1 MEKIKQMDRVKNS
14 FTIKNLEH
22 LSGIKAHTIRIWE
35 KRYNLFEP
43 QRTDT
48 NIRMYDLENLQK
60 LLNVTLLYNNGYKIS
75 KIARLSS
82 EEVTTNVHNLTINK
96 TADDWSI
103 GLFKLAMINF
113 DQRLF
118 TKTFNELLDQFSFR
132 EIFKNV
138 FIPLMNELGVL
149 WQTNS
154 ISPSHE
160 HFITSLVKQKIHA
173 MCEELQ
179 AKETRRNDRRFVLYL
194 PDNEIHELGLLY
206 LQYEVLNNGFQCVF
220 LGQSV
225 PIESLK
231 NLVDIGEPI
240 TFLSYF
246 TIEPSQD
253 KIKAY
258 LNTFSAEIIQN
269 ISCDLWI
276 LGYQTQFI
284 KEELP
289 EKINIFNSIDDVV
302 KMLSIV

>member
-1 MEKIKQMDRVKNS
+1 MDRVKNS

-60 LLNVTLLYNNGYKIS
+60 LLNVTLLYNNGFKIS
-75 KIARLSS
+75 KIAKLSTQ
-82 EEVTTNVHNLTINK
+82 EVTENVHNLTINK

-103 GLFKLAMINF
+103 GLFKLSMINF

-118 TKTFNELLDQFSFR
+118 TKTFNELIEQFSFR

-160 HFITSLVKQKIHA
+160 HFITSLVKQKIHS

-179 AKETRRNDRRFVLYL
+179 LHETRRNDRRFVLFL
-194 PDNEIHELGLLY
+194 PENEIHELGLLY
-206 LQYEVLNNGFQCVF
+206 LQYEVLNNGFPCVF

-225 PIESLK
+225 PIDSLK
-231 NLVDIGEPI
+231 SLVDIGEPI

-246 TIEPSQD
+246 TIEPTQE
-253 KIKAY
+253 KINTY
-258 LNTFSAEIIQN
+258 LNTFSTEIIDN
-269 ISCDLWI
+269 ISCDLWV
-276 LGYQTQFI
+276 LGYQIQFI
-284 KEELP
+284 KGELP
-289 EKINIFNSIDDVV
+289 KKIRSFSSIDEVTD
-302 KMLSIV
+302 MLSVI

>member
-1 MEKIKQMDRVKNS
+1 MDRVKNS
-14 FTIKNLEH
+14 FSIKNLEH

-43 QRTDT
+43 ERTDT
-48 NIRMYDLENLQK
+48 NIRLYNLENLQK

-75 KIARLSS
+75 KIASFSS
-82 EEVTTNVHNLTINK
+82 QEITENVHKLTINK
-96 TADDWSI
+96 NADDWSI

-118 TKTFNELLDQFSFR
+118 TKTFNDLLEQFSFS
-132 EIFKNV
+132 EVFKNV
-138 FIPLMNELGVL
+138 FVPLMNELGVL

-173 MCEELQ
+173 MCEDLQ
-179 AKETRRNDRRFVLYL
+179 QKSTRRTDRRFVLFL

-225 PIESLK
+225 PIESLN

-240 TFLSYF
+240 TFITYF
-246 TIEPSQD
+246 TIEPTQD

-258 LNTFSAEIIQN
+258 LNTFNSEIIEN
-269 ISCDLWI
+269 IDSGLWI
-276 LGYQTQFI
+276 LGYQVQFMSD
-284 KEELP
+284 EMP
-289 EKINIFNSIDDVV
+289 DKIRKFKSIDDVIYALNV
-302 KMLSIV
+302 V

>member
-1 MEKIKQMDRVKNS
+1 MDRVKNS

-75 KIARLSS
+75 KIARLSPK
-82 EEVTTNVHNLTINK
+82 EVTTNIHSLTINK

-118 TKTFNELLDQFSFR
+118 TKTFNELLEQFSFR

-173 MCEELQ
+173 LCEELQ
-179 AKETRRNDRRFVLYL
+179 VKETRRSDRRFVLFL

-206 LQYEVLNNGFQCVF
+206 LQYEVLNTGFQCVF

-240 TFLSYF
+240 TFISYF
-246 TIEPSQD
+246 TIEPTQD
-253 KIKAY
+253 KINGY
-258 LNTFSAEIIQN
+258 LNTFSSEIIQN

-276 LGYQTQFI
+276 LGYQTRFI
-284 KEELP
+284 EEELP
-289 EKINIFNSIDDVV
+289 KKIRSFNSIDDVV
-302 KMLSIV
+302 KMLSMI

>member
-1 MEKIKQMDRVKNS
+1 MNRVKNS

-43 QRTDT
+43 ERTDT

-75 KIARLSS
+75 KIARLSPQ
-82 EEVTTNVHNLTINK
+82 EVAENVHNVTINK
-96 TADDWSI
+96 SADDWSI

-118 TKTFNELLDQFSFR
+118 TKTFNELLEQFSFR

-138 FIPLMNELGVL
+138 FVPLMNELGVL

-160 HFITSLVKQKIHA
+160 HFITSLVKQKIHS

-179 AKETRRNDRRFVLYL
+179 LQDNKRKDRRFVLYL

-206 LQYEVLNNGFQCVF
+206 LQYEVLNNGFKCVF

-225 PIESLK
+225 PLESLK

-246 TIEPSQD
+246 TVEPGQD
-253 KIKAY
+253 KINNY
-258 LNTFSAEIIQN
+258 LNTFSSEIIEN
-269 ISCDLWI
+269 IDCDLWV
-276 LGYQTQFI
+276 LGYQVQFI
-284 KEELP
+284 KEEIP
-289 EKINIFNSIDDVV
+289 NKIRTFNSIDDVI
-302 KMLSIV
+302 KMLSFI

>member
-1 MEKIKQMDRVKNS
+1 MDRVKSNFS
-14 FTIKNLEH
+14 IKNLEH

-43 QRTDT
+43 ERTDT
-48 NIRMYDLENLQK
+48 NIRLYNLENLQK

-75 KIARLSS
+75 KIASLSHQ
-82 EEVTTNVHNLTINK
+82 EINENVHKLTINK
-96 TADDWSI
+96 NADDWSL

-118 TKTFNELLDQFSFR
+118 TKTFNDLLEQFSFS

-138 FIPLMNELGVL
+138 FVPLMNELGVL

-160 HFITSLVKQKIHA
+160 HFITSLIKQKIHA
-173 MCEELQ
+173 MCEDLQ
-179 AKETRRNDRRFVLYL
+179 QNSTRRTDRRFVLFL

-225 PIESLK
+225 PIESLS
-231 NLVDIGEPI
+231 NLIDIGEPI
-240 TFLSYF
+240 TFISYF
-246 TIEPSQD
+246 TIEPAQD
-253 KIKAY
+253 KIESY
-258 LNTFSAEIIQN
+258 LNTFNSEIIEN
-269 ISCDLWI
+269 IDSELWI
-276 LGYQTQFI
+276 LGYQVQFI
-284 KEELP
+284 SDEMPDKMR
-289 EKINIFNSIDDVV
+289 IFNSIDDVIYALNV
-302 KMLSIV
+302 V

>member
-1 MEKIKQMDRVKNS
+1 MDRVKSNFS
-14 FTIKNLEH
+14 IKNLEH

-43 QRTDT
+43 ERTNT
-48 NIRMYDLENLQK
+48 NIRLYNLENLQK
-60 LLNVTLLYNNGYKIS
+60 LLNVTLLYNNDYKIS
-75 KIARLSS
+75 KIALLSP
-82 EEVTTNVHNLTINK
+82 EEINENVHKLTINK
-96 TADDWSI
+96 NADDWSI

-118 TKTFNELLDQFSFR
+118 TKTFNDLLEQFSFG
-132 EIFKNV
+132 EVFKNV
-138 FIPLMNELGVL
+138 FVPLMNELGVL

-173 MCEELQ
+173 MCEDLQ
-179 AKETRRNDRRFVLYL
+179 QKSTRRTDRRFVLFL

-225 PIESLK
+225 PIVSLS

-240 TFLSYF
+240 TFISYF
-246 TIEPSQD
+246 TIEPAQD
-253 KIKAY
+253 KIDSY
-258 LNTFSAEIIQN
+258 LNTFSTEIIEN
-269 ISCDLWI
+269 IDSELWI
-276 LGYQTQFI
+276 LGYQVQYISNKMPQKMRKFS
-284 KEELP
+284 
-289 EKINIFNSIDDVV
+289 SIDDVIYALNV
-302 KMLSIV
+302 V

>member
-1 MEKIKQMDRVKNS
+1 MDRVKSNFS
-14 FTIKNLEH
+14 IKNLEH

-43 QRTDT
+43 ERTDT
-48 NIRMYDLENLQK
+48 NIRLYNLENLQK

-75 KIARLSS
+75 KIALLSPQ
-82 EEVTTNVHNLTINK
+82 EINENVHKLTINK
-96 TADDWSI
+96 NADDWSI

-118 TKTFNELLDQFSFR
+118 TKTFNDLLEQFSFS
-132 EIFKNV
+132 EVFKNV
-138 FIPLMNELGVL
+138 FVPLMSELGVL

-173 MCEELQ
+173 MCEDLQ
-179 AKETRRNDRRFVLYL
+179 QKSTRRTDRRFVLFL

-225 PIESLK
+225 PIESLS

-240 TFLSYF
+240 TFISYF

-258 LNTFSAEIIQN
+258 LNTFNSEIIEN
-269 ISCDLWI
+269 IDSELWI
-276 LGYQTQFI
+276 LGYQVQFMSDEMPD
-284 KEELP
+284 KMR
-289 EKINIFNSIDDVV
+289 KFRSIDDVIYALNV
-302 KMLSIV
+302 V

>member
-1 MEKIKQMDRVKNS
+1 MDRVKSNFS
-14 FTIKNLEH
+14 IKNLEH

-43 QRTDT
+43 ERTNT
-48 NIRMYDLENLQK
+48 NIRLYNLENLQK
-60 LLNVTLLYNNGYKIS
+60 LLNVTLLYNNDYKIS
-75 KIARLSS
+75 KIALLSP
-82 EEVTTNVHNLTINK
+82 EEINENVHKLTINK
-96 TADDWSI
+96 NADDWSI

-118 TKTFNELLDQFSFR
+118 TKTFNDLLEQFSFG
-132 EIFKNV
+132 EVFKNV
-138 FIPLMNELGVL
+138 FVPLMNELGVL

-173 MCEELQ
+173 MCEDLQ
-179 AKETRRNDRRFVLYL
+179 QKSTRRTDRRFVLFL

-225 PIESLK
+225 PIVSLS

-240 TFLSYF
+240 TFISYF
-246 TIEPSQD
+246 TIEPAQD
-253 KIKAY
+253 KIDSY
-258 LNTFSAEIIQN
+258 LNTFSTEIIEN
-269 ISCDLWI
+269 IDSELWI
-276 LGYQTQFI
+276 LGYQVQYI
-284 KEELP
+284 SNKMP
-289 EKINIFNSIDDVV
+289 QKIRKFSSIDEVIYALNVV
-302 KMLSIV
+302 

>member
-1 MEKIKQMDRVKNS
+1 MDRVKNS

-43 QRTDT
+43 QRTES

-60 LLNVTLLYNNGYKIS
+60 LLNVTLLYKNGYKIS
-75 KIARLSS
+75 KIAALSQH
-82 EEVTTNVHNLTINK
+82 EVTENVHNLTINK

-103 GLFKLAMINF
+103 GLLKLAMINF

-132 EIFKNV
+132 EVFKNV

-160 HFITSLVKQKIHA
+160 HFITSLVKQKIHS

-179 AKETRRNDRRFVLYL
+179 LQETRRNDRRFVLYL

-206 LQYEVLNNGFQCVF
+206 LQYEVLNSGFQCVF

-246 TIEPSQD
+246 TIEPIQE
-253 KIKAY
+253 KIDAY
-258 LNTFSAEIIQN
+258 LNTFSSEIIEN
-269 ISCDLWI
+269 IECDLWV
-276 LGYQTQFI
+276 LGYQVQFI

-289 EKINIFNSIDDVV
+289 KKVRTFKSIDEVTD
-302 KMLSIV
+302 MLSHI

>member
-1 MEKIKQMDRVKNS
+1 MDRVKSNFS
-14 FTIKNLEH
+14 IKNLEH

-43 QRTDT
+43 ERTDT
-48 NIRMYDLENLQK
+48 NIRLYNLENLQK

-75 KIARLSS
+75 KIALLGPQ
-82 EEVTTNVHNLTINK
+82 EINENVHKLTINK
-96 TADDWSI
+96 NADDWSI

-118 TKTFNELLDQFSFR
+118 TKTFNDLLEQFSFS
-132 EIFKNV
+132 EVFKNV
-138 FIPLMNELGVL
+138 FVPLMNELGVL

-160 HFITSLVKQKIHA
+160 HFITSLVKQKIHT
-173 MCEELQ
+173 MCEDLQ
-179 AKETRRNDRRFVLYL
+179 QKSTSRTDRRFVLFL

-206 LQYEVLNNGFQCVF
+206 LQYEVLSNGFQCVF

-225 PIESLK
+225 PIESLS

-240 TFLSYF
+240 TFISYF

-258 LNTFSAEIIQN
+258 LNSFNSEIIEN
-269 ISCDLWI
+269 IDSELWV
-276 LGYQTQFI
+276 LGYQVQFI
-284 KEELP
+284 LDEMPDKMR
-289 EKINIFNSIDDVV
+289 KFKSIDDVIYALNV
-302 KMLSIV
+302 V

>member
-1 MEKIKQMDRVKNS
+1 MDRVKSNFS
-14 FTIKNLEH
+14 IKNLEH

-43 QRTDT
+43 ERTDT
-48 NIRMYDLENLQK
+48 NIRLYNLENLQK
-60 LLNVTLLYNNGYKIS
+60 LLNVTLLNNNGYKIS
-75 KIARLSS
+75 KIASLSQQ
-82 EEVTTNVHNLTINK
+82 EINENVHKLTINK
-96 TADDWSI
+96 NADDWSI

-118 TKTFNELLDQFSFR
+118 TKTFNDLLEQFSFS

-138 FIPLMNELGVL
+138 FVPLMNELGVL

-173 MCEELQ
+173 MCENLQ
-179 AKETRRNDRRFVLYL
+179 QNSTRRTDRRFVLFL

-225 PIESLK
+225 PIESLS
-231 NLVDIGEPI
+231 NLIDIGEPI
-240 TFLSYF
+240 TFISYF
-246 TIEPSQD
+246 TIEPAQD
-253 KIKAY
+253 KIESY
-258 LNTFSAEIIQN
+258 LNTFNSEIIEN
-269 ISCDLWI
+269 IDSELWI
-276 LGYQTQFI
+276 LGYQVQFI
-284 KEELP
+284 SDEIPDKMR
-289 EKINIFNSIDDVV
+289 IFSSIGDVV
-302 KMLSIV
+302 HALNVV

>member
-1 MEKIKQMDRVKNS
+1 MDRVKSNFS
-14 FTIKNLEH
+14 IKNLEH

-43 QRTDT
+43 ERTDT
-48 NIRMYDLENLQK
+48 NIRLYNLENLQK

-75 KIARLSS
+75 KIALLSPQ
-82 EEVTTNVHNLTINK
+82 EINENVHKLTINK
-96 TADDWSI
+96 NADDWSI

-118 TKTFNELLDQFSFR
+118 TKTFNDLLEQFSFS
-132 EIFKNV
+132 EVFKNV
-138 FIPLMNELGVL
+138 FVPLMNELGVL

-173 MCEELQ
+173 MCEDLQ
-179 AKETRRNDRRFVLYL
+179 QKSTRRTDRRFVLFL

-225 PIESLK
+225 PIESLS

-240 TFLSYF
+240 TFISYF

-258 LNTFSAEIIQN
+258 LNTFNSEIIEN
-269 ISCDLWI
+269 IDSELWI
-276 LGYQTQFI
+276 LGYQVQFMSD
-284 KEELP
+284 EMP
-289 EKINIFNSIDDVV
+289 DKIRKFKSIDDVIYALNV
-302 KMLSIV
+302 V

>member
-1 MEKIKQMDRVKNS
+1 MDRVKNS
-14 FTIKNLEH
+14 FSIKNLEH

-43 QRTDT
+43 ERTDT
-48 NIRMYDLENLQK
+48 NIRLYNLENLQK

-75 KIARLSS
+75 KIALFNSQ
-82 EEVTTNVHNLTINK
+82 EITENVHKLTINK
-96 TADDWSI
+96 NADDWSI

-118 TKTFNELLDQFSFR
+118 TKTFNDLLEQFSFT
-132 EIFKNV
+132 EVFKNV
-138 FIPLMNELGVL
+138 FVTLMNELGVL

-173 MCEELQ
+173 MCEDLQ
-179 AKETRRNDRRFVLYL
+179 QKSTRRTDRRFVLFL

-225 PIESLK
+225 PIESLN

-240 TFLSYF
+240 TFITYF
-246 TIEPSQD
+246 TIEPTQN

-258 LNTFSAEIIQN
+258 LNTFNSEIIEN
-269 ISCDLWI
+269 IDSELWI
-276 LGYQTQFI
+276 LGYQVQFMSD
-284 KEELP
+284 EMP
-289 EKINIFNSIDDVV
+289 DKIRKFKSIDDVIYALNV
-302 KMLSIV
+302 V

>member
-1 MEKIKQMDRVKNS
+1 MDRVKNNFS
-14 FTIKNLEH
+14 IKNLEH

-43 QRTDT
+43 ERTDT
-48 NIRMYDLENLQK
+48 NIRLYNLENLQK
-60 LLNVTLLYNNGYKIS
+60 LLNVTLLNNNGYKIS
-75 KIARLSS
+75 KIASLSQQ
-82 EEVTTNVHNLTINK
+82 EINENVHKLTINK
-96 TADDWSI
+96 NADDWSL

-118 TKTFNELLDQFSFR
+118 TKTFNDLLEQFSFS

-138 FIPLMNELGVL
+138 FVPLMNELGVL

-173 MCEELQ
+173 MCEDLQ
-179 AKETRRNDRRFVLYL
+179 QKYTRRTDRRFVLFL

-225 PIESLK
+225 PIESLS
-231 NLVDIGEPI
+231 NLIDIGEPI
-240 TFLSYF
+240 TFISYF
-246 TIEPSQD
+246 TIEPAQD
-253 KIKAY
+253 KIESY
-258 LNTFSAEIIQN
+258 LNTFNSEIIEN
-269 ISCDLWI
+269 IDSELWI
-276 LGYQTQFI
+276 LGYQVQFI
-284 KEELP
+284 SDEIPDKMR
-289 EKINIFNSIDDVV
+289 IFSSIGDVV
-302 KMLSIV
+302 HALNVV

>member
-1 MEKIKQMDRVKNS
+1 MDRVKNS
-14 FTIKNLEH
+14 FSIKNLEH

-43 QRTDT
+43 ERTDT
-48 NIRMYDLENLQK
+48 NIRLYNLENLQK

-75 KIARLSS
+75 KIASLSS
-82 EEVTTNVHNLTINK
+82 QEITENVHKLTINK
-96 TADDWSI
+96 NADDWSI

-118 TKTFNELLDQFSFR
+118 TKTFNDLLEQFTFS
-132 EIFKNV
+132 EVFKNV
-138 FIPLMNELGVL
+138 FVPLMNELGVL

-179 AKETRRNDRRFVLYL
+179 QKSTRRTDRRFVLFL

-225 PIESLK
+225 PIESLN

-240 TFLSYF
+240 TFITYF
-246 TIEPSQD
+246 TIEPTQD

-258 LNTFSAEIIQN
+258 LNTFNSEIIEN
-269 ISCDLWI
+269 IDSELWI
-276 LGYQTQFI
+276 LGYQVQFI
-284 KEELP
+284 SDEMPDKLR
-289 EKINIFNSIDDVV
+289 KFRSIDDVIYALNV
-302 KMLSIV
+302 V

>member
-1 MEKIKQMDRVKNS
+1 MDRVKSNFS
-14 FTIKNLEH
+14 IKNLEH

-43 QRTDT
+43 ERTDT
-48 NIRMYDLENLQK
+48 NIRLYNLENLQK

-75 KIARLSS
+75 RIASLSQQ
-82 EEVTTNVHNLTINK
+82 EINENVHKLTINK
-96 TADDWSI
+96 NADDWSI

-118 TKTFNELLDQFSFR
+118 TKTFNDLLEQFSFS

-138 FIPLMNELGVL
+138 FVPLMNELGIL
-149 WQTNS
+149 WLTNS

-173 MCEELQ
+173 MCENLQ
-179 AKETRRNDRRFVLYL
+179 QNSTRRTDRRFVLFL

-225 PIESLK
+225 PIESLS
-231 NLVDIGEPI
+231 NLIDIGEPI
-240 TFLSYF
+240 TFISYF
-246 TIEPSQD
+246 TIEPAQD
-253 KIKAY
+253 KIESY
-258 LNTFSAEIIQN
+258 LNTFNSEIIEN
-269 ISCDLWI
+269 IDSELWI
-276 LGYQTQFI
+276 LGYQVQFI
-284 KEELP
+284 SDEIPDKMR
-289 EKINIFNSIDDVV
+289 IFSSIGDVV
-302 KMLSIV
+302 HALNVV

>member
-1 MEKIKQMDRVKNS
+1 MNRVKSNFS
-14 FTIKNLEH
+14 IKNLEH

-43 QRTDT
+43 ERTDT
-48 NIRMYDLENLQK
+48 NIRLYNLENLQK
-60 LLNVTLLYNNGYKIS
+60 LLNVTLLNNNGYKIS
-75 KIARLSS
+75 KIASLSQQ
-82 EEVTTNVHNLTINK
+82 EINENVHKLTTNKN
-96 TADDWSI
+96 ADDWSL

-118 TKTFNELLDQFSFR
+118 TKTFNDLLEQFSFS

-138 FIPLMNELGVL
+138 FVPLMNELGVL

-173 MCEELQ
+173 MCEDLQ
-179 AKETRRNDRRFVLYL
+179 QKYTRRTDRRFVLFL

-225 PIESLK
+225 PIESLS
-231 NLVDIGEPI
+231 NLIDIGEPI
-240 TFLSYF
+240 TFISYF
-246 TIEPSQD
+246 TIEPAQD
-253 KIKAY
+253 KIESY
-258 LNTFSAEIIQN
+258 LNTFNSEIIEN
-269 ISCDLWI
+269 IDSELWI
-276 LGYQTQFI
+276 LGYQVQFI
-284 KEELP
+284 SDEIPDKMR
-289 EKINIFNSIDDVV
+289 IFSSIGDVV
-302 KMLSIV
+302 HALNVV

>member
-1 MEKIKQMDRVKNS
+1 MDRVKNS
-14 FTIKNLEH
+14 FSIKNLEH

-43 QRTDT
+43 ERTDT
-48 NIRMYDLENLQK
+48 NIRLYNLENLQK

-75 KIARLSS
+75 KIASFSS
-82 EEVTTNVHNLTINK
+82 QEITENVHKLTINK
-96 TADDWSI
+96 NADDWSI

-118 TKTFNELLDQFSFR
+118 TKTFNDLLEQFSFS
-132 EIFKNV
+132 EVFKNV
-138 FIPLMNELGVL
+138 FVPLMNELGVL

-173 MCEELQ
+173 MCEDLQ
-179 AKETRRNDRRFVLYL
+179 QKSTRRTDRRFVLFL

-225 PIESLK
+225 PIESLN

-240 TFLSYF
+240 TFITYF
-246 TIEPSQD
+246 TIEPTQD

-258 LNTFSAEIIQN
+258 LNTFKSEIIEN
-269 ISCDLWI
+269 IDSELWI
-276 LGYQTQFI
+276 LGYQVQFMSD
-284 KEELP
+284 EMP
-289 EKINIFNSIDDVV
+289 DKIRKFKSIDDVIYALNV
-302 KMLSIV
+302 V

>member
-1 MEKIKQMDRVKNS
+1 MDRVKNS
-14 FTIKNLEH
+14 FSIKNLEH

-43 QRTDT
+43 ERTDT
-48 NIRMYDLENLQK
+48 NIRLYNLENLQK

-75 KIARLSS
+75 KIASFSS
-82 EEVTTNVHNLTINK
+82 QEITENVHKLTINK
-96 TADDWSI
+96 NANDWSI

-118 TKTFNELLDQFSFR
+118 TKTFNDLLEQFSFS
-132 EIFKNV
+132 EVFKNV
-138 FIPLMNELGVL
+138 FVPLMNELGVL

-173 MCEELQ
+173 MCEDLQ
-179 AKETRRNDRRFVLYL
+179 QKSTRRTDRRFVLFL

-225 PIESLK
+225 PIESLN

-240 TFLSYF
+240 TFITYF
-246 TIEPSQD
+246 TIEPTQD

-258 LNTFSAEIIQN
+258 LNTFNSEIIEN
-269 ISCDLWI
+269 IDSELWI
-276 LGYQTQFI
+276 LGYQVQFMSD
-284 KEELP
+284 EMP
-289 EKINIFNSIDDVV
+289 DKIRKFKSIDDVIYALNV
-302 KMLSIV
+302 V

>member
-1 MEKIKQMDRVKNS
+1 MDRVKNNFS
-14 FTIKNLEH
+14 IKNLEH

-43 QRTDT
+43 ERTNT
-48 NIRMYDLENLQK
+48 NIRLYNLENLQK

-75 KIARLSS
+75 KIASLSPQ
-82 EEVTTNVHNLTINK
+82 EINENVHKITINK
-96 TADDWSI
+96 NADDWST

-118 TKTFNELLDQFSFR
+118 TKTFNDLLEQFSFS

-138 FIPLMNELGVL
+138 FVPLMNELGVL

-173 MCEELQ
+173 MCEDLQ
-179 AKETRRNDRRFVLYL
+179 QKSTRRTDRRFVLFL

-225 PIESLK
+225 PIESLS
-231 NLVDIGEPI
+231 NLIDIGEPI
-240 TFLSYF
+240 TFISYF
-246 TIEPSQD
+246 TIEPAQD
-253 KIKAY
+253 KIESY
-258 LNTFSAEIIQN
+258 LNTFNSEIIEN
-269 ISCDLWI
+269 IDSELWI
-276 LGYQTQFI
+276 LGYQVQFMSDEI
-284 KEELP
+284 PDKMR
-289 EKINIFNSIDDVV
+289 KFSSIDDVIYALNV
-302 KMLSIV
+302 V

>member
-1 MEKIKQMDRVKNS
+1 MDRVKNS

-60 LLNVTLLYNNGYKIS
+60 LLNVTLLYNNGFKIS
-75 KIARLSS
+75 KIAKLSTQ
-82 EEVTTNVHNLTINK
+82 EVTENVHNLTINK

-103 GLFKLAMINF
+103 GLFKLSMINF

-118 TKTFNELLDQFSFR
+118 TKTFNELIEQFSFR

-179 AKETRRNDRRFVLYL
+179 SHETRRNDRRFVLFL
-194 PDNEIHELGLLY
+194 PENEIHELGLLY
-206 LQYEVLNNGFQCVF
+206 LQYEVLNNGFPCVF

-225 PIESLK
+225 PIDSLK

-246 TIEPSQD
+246 TIEPTQE
-253 KIKAY
+253 KINTY
-258 LNTFSAEIIQN
+258 LNTFSTEIIDN
-269 ISCDLWI
+269 ISCDLWV
-276 LGYQTQFI
+276 LGYQIQFI
-284 KEELP
+284 KGELP
-289 EKINIFNSIDDVV
+289 KKIRTFTSIDEVTD
-302 KMLSIV
+302 MLSVI

>member
-1 MEKIKQMDRVKNS
+1 MDRVKNS
-14 FTIKNLEH
+14 FSIKNLEH

-43 QRTDT
+43 ERTDT
-48 NIRMYDLENLQK
+48 NIRLYNLENLQK

-75 KIARLSS
+75 KIASFSS
-82 EEVTTNVHNLTINK
+82 QEITENVHKLTINK
-96 TADDWSI
+96 NADDWSI

-118 TKTFNELLDQFSFR
+118 TKTFNDLLEQFPFS
-132 EIFKNV
+132 EVFKNV
-138 FIPLMNELGVL
+138 FVPLMNELGVL

-173 MCEELQ
+173 MCEDLQ
-179 AKETRRNDRRFVLYL
+179 QKSTRRTDRRFVLFL

-225 PIESLK
+225 PIESLN

-240 TFLSYF
+240 TFITYF
-246 TIEPSQD
+246 TIEPTQD

-258 LNTFSAEIIQN
+258 LNTFNSEIIEN
-269 ISCDLWI
+269 IDSELWI
-276 LGYQTQFI
+276 LGYQVQFMSD
-284 KEELP
+284 EMP
-289 EKINIFNSIDDVV
+289 DKIRKFKSIDDVIYALNV
-302 KMLSIV
+302 V

>member
-1 MEKIKQMDRVKNS
+1 MDRVKNNFS
-14 FTIKNLEH
+14 IKNLEH

-43 QRTDT
+43 ERTNT
-48 NIRMYDLENLQK
+48 NIRLYNLENLQK
-60 LLNVTLLYNNGYKIS
+60 LLNVTLLYNNGHKIS
-75 KIARLSS
+75 KIAILSPQ
-82 EEVTTNVHNLTINK
+82 EINENVHKLTINK
-96 TADDWSI
+96 NADDWSI

-118 TKTFNELLDQFSFR
+118 SKTFNDLLLQFSFS

-138 FIPLMNELGVL
+138 FVPLMNELGVL

-179 AKETRRNDRRFVLYL
+179 QKSTRRTDRKFVLFL

-225 PIESLK
+225 PIKSLSS
-231 NLVDIGEPI
+231 LIDIGEPI
-240 TFLSYF
+240 TFISYF

-258 LNTFSAEIIQN
+258 LNTFNSEIIEN
-269 ISCDLWI
+269 IDSELWV
-276 LGYQTQFI
+276 LGYQVQFMFDEMPDRI
-284 KEELP
+284 RKF
-289 EKINIFNSIDDVV
+289 KSIDDVIYALNV
-302 KMLSIV
+302 V

>member
-1 MEKIKQMDRVKNS
+1 MDRVKNS

-60 LLNVTLLYNNGYKIS
+60 LLNVTLLYNNGFKIS
-75 KIARLSS
+75 KIAKLSTQ
-82 EEVTTNVHNLTINK
+82 EVNENVHNLTINK

-103 GLFKLAMINF
+103 GLFKLSMINF

-118 TKTFNELLDQFSFR
+118 TKTFNELIEQFSFR

-179 AKETRRNDRRFVLYL
+179 SQETRRNDRRFVLFL
-194 PDNEIHELGLLY
+194 PENEIHELGLLY
-206 LQYEVLNNGFQCVF
+206 LQYEVLNNGFPCVF

-225 PIESLK
+225 PIDSLK

-246 TIEPSQD
+246 TIEPTQE
-253 KIKAY
+253 KINAY
-258 LNTFSAEIIQN
+258 LNTFSSEIIDN
-269 ISCDLWI
+269 ISCDLWV
-276 LGYQTQFI
+276 LGYQIQFI
-284 KEELP
+284 KGELP
-289 EKINIFNSIDDVV
+289 KKIRSFSSIDEVTD
-302 KMLSIV
+302 MLSVI

>member
-1 MEKIKQMDRVKNS
+1 MDRVKNS
-14 FTIKNLEH
+14 FSIKNLEH

-43 QRTDT
+43 ERSNT
-48 NIRMYDLENLQK
+48 NIRLYDLENLQK

-75 KIARLSS
+75 KIAKFSQQ
-82 EEVTTNVHNLTINK
+82 EIKENIHNLTINK
-96 TADDWSI
+96 KADDWSI

-118 TKTFNELLDQFSFR
+118 TKTFNELLDQFSFK

-138 FIPLMNELGVL
+138 FVPLMNELGVL

-160 HFITSLVKQKIHA
+160 HFITSLIKQKIHA

-179 AKETRRNDRRFVLYL
+179 LQETKRTDRRFVLFL

-225 PIESLK
+225 PIQSLN

-240 TFLSYF
+240 TFISYF
-246 TIEPSQD
+246 TIEPTPE
-253 KIKAY
+253 KIDAY
-258 LNTFSAEIIQN
+258 LSAFHSEIIN
-269 ISCDLWI
+269 SIESEFWV

-284 KEELP
+284 KEKLP
-289 EKINIFNSIDDVV
+289 EKIHAFRSIDKVV
-302 KMLSIV
+302 EMLNTV

>member
-1 MEKIKQMDRVKNS
+1 MDRVKNS
-14 FTIKNLEH
+14 FSIKNLEH

-43 QRTDT
+43 ERTDT
-48 NIRMYDLENLQK
+48 NIRLYNLENLQK

-75 KIARLSS
+75 KIASFSS
-82 EEVTTNVHNLTINK
+82 QEITENVHKLTINK
-96 TADDWSI
+96 NADDWSI

-118 TKTFNELLDQFSFR
+118 TKTFNDLLEQFSFS
-132 EIFKNV
+132 EVFKNV
-138 FIPLMNELGVL
+138 FVPLMNELGVL

-173 MCEELQ
+173 MCEDLQ
-179 AKETRRNDRRFVLYL
+179 QKSTRRTDRRFVLFL

-225 PIESLK
+225 PIESLN

-240 TFLSYF
+240 TFITYF
-246 TIEPSQD
+246 TIEPTQD

-258 LNTFSAEIIQN
+258 LNTFNSEIIEN
-269 ISCDLWI
+269 IESELWI
-276 LGYQTQFI
+276 LGYQVQFMSD
-284 KEELP
+284 EMP
-289 EKINIFNSIDDVV
+289 DKIRKFKSIDDVIYALNV
-302 KMLSIV
+302 V

>member
-1 MEKIKQMDRVKNS
+1 MDRVKNNFS
-14 FTIKNLEH
+14 IKNLEH

-43 QRTDT
+43 ERTDT
-48 NIRMYDLENLQK
+48 NIRLYNLENLQK

-75 KIARLSS
+75 RIASLSQQ
-82 EEVTTNVHNLTINK
+82 EINENVHKLTINK
-96 TADDWSI
+96 NADDWSL

-118 TKTFNELLDQFSFR
+118 TKTFNDLLEQFSFS

-138 FIPLMNELGVL
+138 FVPLMNELGVL

-173 MCEELQ
+173 MCENLQ
-179 AKETRRNDRRFVLYL
+179 QNSTRRTDRRFVLFL

-225 PIESLK
+225 PIESLS
-231 NLVDIGEPI
+231 NLIDIGEPI
-240 TFLSYF
+240 TFISYF
-246 TIEPSQD
+246 TIEPAQD
-253 KIKAY
+253 KIESY
-258 LNTFSAEIIQN
+258 LNTFNSEIIEN
-269 ISCDLWI
+269 IDSELWI
-276 LGYQTQFI
+276 LGYQVQFI
-284 KEELP
+284 SDEIPDKMR
-289 EKINIFNSIDDVV
+289 IFSSIGDVV
-302 KMLSIV
+302 HALNVV

>member
-1 MEKIKQMDRVKNS
+1 MDRVKSNFS
-14 FTIKNLEH
+14 IKNLEH

-43 QRTDT
+43 ERTNT
-48 NIRMYDLENLQK
+48 NIRLYNLENLQK
-60 LLNVTLLYNNGYKIS
+60 LLNVTLLYNNDYKIS
-75 KIARLSS
+75 KIALLSP
-82 EEVTTNVHNLTINK
+82 EEINENVHKLTINK
-96 TADDWSI
+96 NADDWSI

-118 TKTFNELLDQFSFR
+118 TKTFNDLLEQFSFG
-132 EIFKNV
+132 EVFKNV
-138 FIPLMNELGVL
+138 FVPLMNELGVL

-173 MCEELQ
+173 MCEDLQ
-179 AKETRRNDRRFVLYL
+179 QKSTRRTDRRFVLFL

-225 PIESLK
+225 PIVSLS

-240 TFLSYF
+240 TFISYF
-246 TIEPSQD
+246 TIEPAQD
-253 KIKAY
+253 KIDSY
-258 LNTFSAEIIQN
+258 LNTFSTEIIEN
-269 ISCDLWI
+269 IDSELWI
-276 LGYQTQFI
+276 LGYQVQYISNKMPQKMRKFR
-284 KEELP
+284 
-289 EKINIFNSIDDVV
+289 SIDDVIYALNV
-302 KMLSIV
+302 V

>member
-1 MEKIKQMDRVKNS
+1 MDRVKSNFS
-14 FTIKNLEH
+14 IKNLEH

-43 QRTDT
+43 ERTDT
-48 NIRMYDLENLQK
+48 NIRLYNLENLQK

-75 KIARLSS
+75 KIALLSPQ
-82 EEVTTNVHNLTINK
+82 EINENVHKLTINK
-96 TADDWSI
+96 NADDWSI

-118 TKTFNELLDQFSFR
+118 TKTFNDLLEQFSFS

-138 FIPLMNELGVL
+138 FVPLMNELGVL

-173 MCEELQ
+173 MCEDLQ
-179 AKETRRNDRRFVLYL
+179 QKSTRRTDRRFVLFL

-225 PIESLK
+225 PIESLS

-240 TFLSYF
+240 TFISYF

-258 LNTFSAEIIQN
+258 LNTFNSEIIEN
-269 ISCDLWI
+269 IDSELWV
-276 LGYQTQFI
+276 LGYQVQFMSDEMPD
-284 KEELP
+284 KMR
-289 EKINIFNSIDDVV
+289 KFSSIDDVIYALNV
-302 KMLSIV
+302 V

>member
-1 MEKIKQMDRVKNS
+1 MDRVKNS

-60 LLNVTLLYNNGYKIS
+60 LLNVTLLYNNGFKIS
-75 KIARLSS
+75 KIAKLSTQ
-82 EEVTTNVHNLTINK
+82 EVTENVHNLTINK

-103 GLFKLAMINF
+103 GLFKLSMINF

-118 TKTFNELLDQFSFR
+118 TKTFNELIEQFSFR

-179 AKETRRNDRRFVLYL
+179 SQETRRNDRRFVLFL
-194 PDNEIHELGLLY
+194 PENEIHELGLLY
-206 LQYEVLNNGFQCVF
+206 LQYEVLNNGFPCVF

-225 PIESLK
+225 PIDSLK

-246 TIEPSQD
+246 TIEPTQE
-253 KIKAY
+253 KINAY
-258 LNTFSAEIIQN
+258 LNTFSSEIIDN
-269 ISCDLWI
+269 ISCDLWV
-276 LGYQTQFI
+276 LGYQIQFI
-284 KEELP
+284 KGELP
-289 EKINIFNSIDDVV
+289 KKIRSFSSIDEVTD
-302 KMLSIV
+302 MLSVI

>member
-1 MEKIKQMDRVKNS
+1 MDRVKSNFS
-14 FTIKNLEH
+14 IKNLEH

-43 QRTDT
+43 ERTNT
-48 NIRMYDLENLQK
+48 NIRLYNLENLQK
-60 LLNVTLLYNNGYKIS
+60 LLNVTLLYNNDYKIS
-75 KIARLSS
+75 KIALLSP
-82 EEVTTNVHNLTINK
+82 EEINENVHKLTINK
-96 TADDWSI
+96 NADDWSI

-118 TKTFNELLDQFSFR
+118 TKTFNDLLEQFSFG
-132 EIFKNV
+132 EVFKNV
-138 FIPLMNELGVL
+138 FVPLMNELGVL

-173 MCEELQ
+173 MCEDLQ
-179 AKETRRNDRRFVLYL
+179 QKSTRRTDRRFVLFL

-225 PIESLK
+225 PIVSLS

-240 TFLSYF
+240 TFISYF
-246 TIEPSQD
+246 TIEPGQD
-253 KIKAY
+253 KIDSY
-258 LNTFSAEIIQN
+258 LNTFSSEIIEN
-269 ISCDLWI
+269 IDSELWI
-276 LGYQTQFI
+276 LGYQVQYISNKMPQKMRKFS
-284 KEELP
+284 
-289 EKINIFNSIDDVV
+289 SIDDVIHALNGV
-302 KMLSIV
+302 

>member
-1 MEKIKQMDRVKNS
+1 MDRVKNS
-14 FTIKNLEH
+14 FSIKNLEH

-43 QRTDT
+43 ERTDT
-48 NIRMYDLENLQK
+48 NIRLYNLENLQK

-75 KIARLSS
+75 KIASLSS
-82 EEVTTNVHNLTINK
+82 QEITENVHKLTINK
-96 TADDWSI
+96 NADDWSI

-118 TKTFNELLDQFSFR
+118 TKTFNDLLEQFTFS
-132 EIFKNV
+132 EVFKNV
-138 FIPLMNELGVL
+138 FVPLMNELGVL

-173 MCEELQ
+173 MCENLQ
-179 AKETRRNDRRFVLYL
+179 QESTRRTDRRFVLFL

-206 LQYEVLNNGFQCVF
+206 LQYEVLHNGFQCVF

-225 PIESLK
+225 PIESLS

-240 TFLSYF
+240 TFITYF
-246 TIEPSQD
+246 TIEPTQD

-258 LNTFSAEIIQN
+258 LNTFSSEIIEN
-269 ISCDLWI
+269 IDSELWI
-276 LGYQTQFI
+276 LGYQVQFMSDEMP
-284 KEELP
+284 K
-289 EKINIFNSIDDVV
+289 KIRKFLSIDDVIYALNV
-302 KMLSIV
+302 V

>member
-1 MEKIKQMDRVKNS
+1 MDRVKNS

-75 KIARLSS
+75 KIARLSPK
-82 EEVTTNVHNLTINK
+82 EVTTNIHSLTINK

-118 TKTFNELLDQFSFR
+118 TKTFNELLEQFSFR

-173 MCEELQ
+173 LCEELQ
-179 AKETRRNDRRFVLYL
+179 VKEIRRSDRRFVLFL

-206 LQYEVLNNGFQCVF
+206 LQYEVLNTGFQCVF

-240 TFLSYF
+240 TFISYF
-246 TIEPSQD
+246 TIEPTQD
-253 KIKAY
+253 KINGY
-258 LNTFSAEIIQN
+258 LNTFSSEIIQN

-284 KEELP
+284 EEELP
-289 EKINIFNSIDDVV
+289 KKIRSFNSIDDVV
-302 KMLSIV
+302 KMLSMI

>member
-1 MEKIKQMDRVKNS
+1 MDRVKNS
-14 FTIKNLEH
+14 FSIKNLEH
-22 LSGIKAHTIRIWE
+22 LSGIKANTIRIWE

-43 QRTDT
+43 ERTDT
-48 NIRMYDLENLQK
+48 NIRLYNLENLQK

-75 KIARLSS
+75 KIASFNS
-82 EEVTTNVHNLTINK
+82 QEITENVHKLTINK
-96 TADDWSI
+96 NADDWSI

-118 TKTFNELLDQFSFR
+118 TKTFNDLLEQFSFS
-132 EIFKNV
+132 EVFKNV
-138 FIPLMNELGVL
+138 FVPLMNELGVL

-173 MCEELQ
+173 MCEDLQ
-179 AKETRRNDRRFVLYL
+179 QKSTRRTDRRFVLFL

-225 PIESLK
+225 PIESLN

-240 TFLSYF
+240 TFIAYF
-246 TIEPSQD
+246 TIEPTQD

-258 LNTFSAEIIQN
+258 LNTFNSEIIEN
-269 ISCDLWI
+269 IDSELWI
-276 LGYQTQFI
+276 LGYQVQFMSD
-284 KEELP
+284 EMP
-289 EKINIFNSIDDVV
+289 DKIRKFKSIDDVIYALNV
-302 KMLSIV
+302 V

>member
-1 MEKIKQMDRVKNS
+1 MDRVKSNFS
-14 FTIKNLEH
+14 IKNLEH

-43 QRTDT
+43 ERTDT
-48 NIRMYDLENLQK
+48 NIRLYNLENLQK

-75 KIARLSS
+75 RIASLSQQ
-82 EEVTTNVHNLTINK
+82 EINENVHKLTINK
-96 TADDWSI
+96 NADDWSI

-118 TKTFNELLDQFSFR
+118 TKTFNDLLEQFSFS

-138 FIPLMNELGVL
+138 FVPLMNELGVL

-173 MCEELQ
+173 MCEDLQ
-179 AKETRRNDRRFVLYL
+179 QKSTRRTDRRFVLFL

-225 PIESLK
+225 PIESLS
-231 NLVDIGEPI
+231 NLIDIGEPI
-240 TFLSYF
+240 TFISYF
-246 TIEPSQD
+246 TIEPAQD
-253 KIKAY
+253 KIESY
-258 LNTFSAEIIQN
+258 LNTFNSEIIEN
-269 ISCDLWI
+269 IDSELWI
-276 LGYQTQFI
+276 LGYQVQFI
-284 KEELP
+284 SGEMPDKMR
-289 EKINIFNSIDDVV
+289 KFRSIDDVIYALNV
-302 KMLSIV
+302 V

>member
-1 MEKIKQMDRVKNS
+1 MDRVKSNFS
-14 FTIKNLEH
+14 IKNLEH

-43 QRTDT
+43 ERTDT
-48 NIRMYDLENLQK
+48 NIRLYNLENLQK

-75 KIARLSS
+75 KIALLSPQ
-82 EEVTTNVHNLTINK
+82 EINENVHKLTINK
-96 TADDWSI
+96 NADDWSI

-118 TKTFNELLDQFSFR
+118 TKTFNDLLEQFSFS
-132 EIFKNV
+132 EVFKNV
-138 FIPLMNELGVL
+138 FVPLMNELGVL

-173 MCEELQ
+173 MCENLQ
-179 AKETRRNDRRFVLYL
+179 QNSTRRTDRRFVLFL

-225 PIESLK
+225 PIESLS
-231 NLVDIGEPI
+231 NLIDIGEPI
-240 TFLSYF
+240 TFISYF
-246 TIEPSQD
+246 TIEPAQD
-253 KIKAY
+253 KIESY
-258 LNTFSAEIIQN
+258 LNTFNSEIIEN
-269 ISCDLWI
+269 IDSELWI
-276 LGYQTQFI
+276 LGYQVQFI
-284 KEELP
+284 SDEIPDKMR
-289 EKINIFNSIDDVV
+289 IFSSIGDVV
-302 KMLSIV
+302 HALNVV

>member
-1 MEKIKQMDRVKNS
+1 MDRVKSNFS
-14 FTIKNLEH
+14 IKNLEH

-43 QRTDT
+43 ERTDT
-48 NIRMYDLENLQK
+48 NIRLYNLENLQK

-75 KIARLSS
+75 KIALLSPQ
-82 EEVTTNVHNLTINK
+82 EINENVHKLTINK
-96 TADDWSI
+96 NADDWSI

-118 TKTFNELLDQFSFR
+118 TKTFNDLLEQFSFS
-132 EIFKNV
+132 EVFKNV
-138 FIPLMNELGVL
+138 FVPLMNELGVL

-173 MCEELQ
+173 MCEDLQ
-179 AKETRRNDRRFVLYL
+179 QKYTRRTDRRFVLFL

-225 PIESLK
+225 PIESLS

-240 TFLSYF
+240 TFISYF

-258 LNTFSAEIIQN
+258 LNTFNSEIIEN
-269 ISCDLWI
+269 IDSELWI
-276 LGYQTQFI
+276 LGYQVQFMSDEMPD
-284 KEELP
+284 KMR
-289 EKINIFNSIDDVV
+289 KFRSIDDVIYALNV
-302 KMLSIV
+302 V

>member
-1 MEKIKQMDRVKNS
+1 MDRVKSNFS
-14 FTIKNLEH
+14 IKNLEH

-43 QRTDT
+43 ERTDT
-48 NIRMYDLENLQK
+48 NIRLYNLENLQK

-75 KIARLSS
+75 KIALLSPQ
-82 EEVTTNVHNLTINK
+82 EINVNVHKLTINK
-96 TADDWSI
+96 NADDWSI

-118 TKTFNELLDQFSFR
+118 TKTFNDLLEQFSFS
-132 EIFKNV
+132 EVFKNV
-138 FIPLMNELGVL
+138 FVPLMNELGVL

-173 MCEELQ
+173 MCEDLQ
-179 AKETRRNDRRFVLYL
+179 QKSTRRTDRRFVLFL

-206 LQYEVLNNGFQCVF
+206 LQYEVLSNGFQCVF

-225 PIESLK
+225 PIESLS

-240 TFLSYF
+240 TFISYF

-258 LNTFSAEIIQN
+258 LNSFNSEIIEN
-269 ISCDLWI
+269 IDSELWV
-276 LGYQTQFI
+276 LGYQVQFMLDEMPD
-284 KEELP
+284 KMR
-289 EKINIFNSIDDVV
+289 KFKSIDDVIYALNV
-302 KMLSIV
+302 V